1 MTDAAHILFPS
12 DAPKPQQSAT
22 ASDSAPILRNPVVTV
37 IEPGK
42 TVEPTP
48 LAGPSDHA
56 KHDDAAKLFAS
67 EVGPSDLDGAVERL
81 ETLADAVRLGG
92 DADRAAALTEAS
104 VILAADAEAHAM
116 PSDDLREIMEH
127 AHAASATMSPMT
139 PEQLADGHA
148 KGMKEL
154 ADVPAADL
162 DLARGLIMK
171 LSEKMP
177 TLPYQLE
184 ATGLGN
190 RPDFIRAVIREAKRR
205 SGRSV

>member
-1 MTDAAHILFPS
+1 M
-12 DAPKPQQSAT
+12 
-22 ASDSAPILRNPVVTV
+22 TV
-37 IEPGK
+37 IEPDK
-42 TVEPTP
+42 TVEPSSSAAP
-48 LAGPSDHA
+48 AENA
-56 KHDDAAKLFAS
+56 KANDAAKLFAS
-67 EVGPSDLDGAVERL
+67 EVNSSALDGAVARL

-104 VILAADAEAHAM
+104 VILAADADTHGM

-139 PEQLADGHA
+139 PEQLADGQA

-154 ADVPAADL
+154 TDVPAADL
-162 DLARGLIMK
+162 DLARGLIRK

-205 SGRSV
+205 AGK